1 MPEPVEHPPIQDVP
15 VISAEAHLAIDD
27 TILEA
32 LQFQEMLSR
41 SGFLMFFEVRVKL
54 RKGPL
59 KKVVQE
65 ILSDAAAKR
74 LTTKELTGMAAR
86 SQTWKVWVLRACFAA
101 MWRSW
106 WSRNGLLAQRS
117 TENRRL

>member
-1 MPEPVEHPPIQDVP
+1 MP
-15 VISAEAHLAIDD
+15 VISQEAHLAIDD

-32 LQFQEMLSR
+32 LQFQEMLG
-41 SGFLMFFEVRVKL
+41 SGLVNCFEL

-74 LTTKELTGMAAR
+74 LTTKELKGIAAGR
-86 SQTWKVWVLRACFAA
+86 R
-101 MWRSW
+101 MWTA
-106 WSRNGLLAQRS
+106 LMHL
-117 TENRRL
+117 